1 MSRRLMFHYARPDGK
16 YDDWDLVATNGATVE
31 DRQDG
36 PFGVLWPVELHD
48 DATAFTYQLQRGASA
63 TKYGANTDPAGNKNQ
78 TIPLEQD
85 DTEVLYPSGFTR
97 GKTAHT
103 LPITSP
109 DAELQAIRETVNQV
123 VTGVESVHDAVTIV
137 DSKVTIVDGKADTLV
152 RDVAEVDRKVGVVD
166 GKANTLTAAAV
177 EVRDDVRGLLSDVI
191 IVGQPANA
199 PDDVG
204 QLVLQSLPVVTD
216 VITALEAART
226 TFAWVRRVPLT
237 PGGSRGQ
244 AAEQIVERLFAAQ
257 LDAQEQRDRLKVLA
271 DDGAARGAQDLVA
284 LRAQLRASV
293 DLIDRRL
300 EQVRTLTQPD
310 PADLELFKIL
320 DHEVRPKLT
329 ELRVLAAEVS
339 S

>member
-1 MSRRLMFHYARPDGK
+1 VEFHD
-16 YDDWDLVATNGATVE
+16 N
-31 DRQDG
+31 
-36 PFGVLWPVELHD
+36 
-48 DATAFTYQLQRGASA
+48 ATAFTYQIQRGASA
-63 TKYGANTDPAGNKNQ
+63 TKYGAATDPPGNKDQ
-78 TIPLEQD
+78 TIPLKQD

-109 DAELQAIRETVNQV
+109 DAELQAIRETVDQV
-123 VTGVESVHDAVTIV
+123 VTGVERVHNAVTIV
-137 DSKVTIVDGKADTLV
+137 DSKVTVIDGKADTLV
-152 RDVAEVDRKVGVVD
+152 HDSAEVDRKVGVVD
-166 GKANTLTAAAV
+166 GRADTLVHDVAEVDRKVSVLDTLTAAAV
-177 EVRDDVRGLLSDVI
+177 EVRDGVRRLLSDVI
-191 IVGQPANA
+191 IVGQQAKDPY
-199 PDDVG
+199 DVG

-226 TFAWVRRVPLT
+226 TFAWMRRVPLT

-257 LDAQEQRDRLKVLA
+257 LDAQEQRDRLRVLA
-271 DDGAARGAQDLVA
+271 NDGAARGAQDLVA

-293 DLIDRRL
+293 DQIDRGL